1 MPIHIKFANPS
12 PICLSNPNSIPICQ
26 SITNSRIHH
35 LSGPSTHLS
44 APIVKTGP
52 SQIGRTLARIDRDH
66 ANPVPIGGQSRS
78 GTGNKITVEVWPKCL
93 DGGRLR
99 KSRLQYFYTP
109 TANLWQSTNP
119 MSILCQSPNPEP
131 IYRRYMTN
139 LQIAG
144 QWNTNSVTIC

>member
-1 MPIHIKFANPS
+1 MPILDKSVNPS
-12 PICLSNPNSIPICQ
+12 TIRQ
-26 SITNSRIHH
+26 SITNPMLILDQTVSPRI
-35 LSGPSTHLS
+35 
-44 APIVKTGP
+44 
-52 SQIGRTLARIDRDH
+52 SQWQSSKQDRQCIGTDWRRLRQSEVQYGR
-66 ANPVPIGGQSRS
+66 QSRS

-109 TANLWQSTNP
+109 TANLRQSTNP
-119 MSILCQSPNPEP
+119 MSILDQSANHEP

-144 QWNTNSVTIC
+144 QWNTNLWWIHTIRCQSSTN